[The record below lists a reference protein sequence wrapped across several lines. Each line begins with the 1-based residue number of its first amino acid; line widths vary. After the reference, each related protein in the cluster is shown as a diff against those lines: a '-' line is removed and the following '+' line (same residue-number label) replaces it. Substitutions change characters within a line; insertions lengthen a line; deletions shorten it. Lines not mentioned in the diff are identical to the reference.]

1 MSRQLIRVFL
11 VDDHELVRR
20 GIGELLSLE
29 PDIEVVGEA
38 ASVAQAEGRI
48 AATHPDVALLDVRLP
63 DGSGIDLC
71 REIRSGSSSIACLML
86 TAYDDDDAIRAAVL
100 AGASGYVLKD
110 IRGSGLVEAIRAVA
124 AGRNLIDPRLV
135 KKVVERITTTTPA
148 NPLLDSLT
156 PRERDLLQ
164 LIAEGL
170 TNREIGVRMSLAE
183 KTVKNYV
190 SMMLSKLG
198 LHRRTQAAILHLEQ
212 GRASAKGQPSSP
224 RSSES

>member
-1 MSRQLIRVFL
+1 
-11 VDDHELVRR
+11 
-20 GIGELLSLE
+20 
-29 PDIEVVGEA
+29 
-38 ASVAQAEGRI
+38 
-48 AATHPDVALLDVRLP
+48 
-63 DGSGIDLC
+63 
-71 REIRSGSSSIACLML
+71 ML

-110 IRGSGLVEAIRAVA
+110 IRGSGLVDAIRAVA
-124 AGRNLIDPRLV
+124 AGRSLIDPRLV
-135 KKVVERITTTTPA
+135 KRVVERITTTSPE

-212 GRASAKGQPSSP
+212 GRASAAGQSSS
-224 RSSES
+224 RSAES